1 MELKIN
7 TPLKLVSVILLG
19 LILIVLAIATISSSG
34 ENKRLKTS
42 INENKEKIKELET
55 EKITIFESIEKK
67 SEQIRLKD
75 SIIRELKSKENLLIN
90 NLKTLKDERTKIQN
104 AYFNND
110 VNKRVRIFSELA
122 TGSDSD

>member
-1 MELKIN
+1 MDFKIN

-19 LILIVLAIATISSSG
+19 LILLVMAIATISSSG

-42 INENKEKIKELET
+42 INENKEKIKELEA

>member
-1 MELKIN
+1 MDFKID

-19 LILIVLAIATISSSG
+19 LILIVMAIATISSSG

-42 INENKEKIKELET
+42 INENKEKIKELES

-90 NLKTLKDERTKIQN
+90 NLKTLKDERTRIKN

-110 VNKRVRIFSELA
+110 VNERIRIFSELA
-122 TGSDSD
+122 SETD

>member
-1 MELKIN
+1 MDFKID

-19 LILIVLAIATISSSG
+19 LILIVMAIATISSSG

-42 INENKEKIKELET
+42 INENKEKIKELES
-55 EKITIFESIEKK
+55 EKITIFEFIEKK

>member
-1 MELKIN
+1 MDFKIN

-19 LILIVLAIATISSSG
+19 LILIVMTFATISSSG

-42 INENKEKIKELET
+42 INENEQKIKKLET

-75 SIIRELKSKENLLIN
+75 SIIEELKNKEILLIN
-90 NLKTLKDERTKIQN
+90 NLKTLKNERTIKQN
-104 AYFNND
+104 AYSNND
-110 VNKRVRIFSELA
+110 VSERVRIFSELVS
-122 TGSDSD
+122 GH

>member
-1 MELKIN
+1 MDFKID

-42 INENKEKIKELET
+42 INENKEKIKELEA

-75 SIIRELKSKENLLIN
+75 SIIEELKNKEILLIN